1 MFMPNTYL
9 MRSQWLFSAALVGL
23 MVALGP
29 AQHGTT
35 LSSFY
40 NGHAATCIL
49 AVAVLLLGGLMGTIY
64 VGKRD
69 SRKLITSKD
78 CIFGLTAVSAA
89 IAVEGAFVWDSD
101 LAWPSALLF
110 AFALLAAAGAAI
122 LTTLVRD
129 RRVMFWES
137 PSYWMLVGYHAL
149 SPAAIAFTVS
159 LFAEGTRV
167 DPFWMTPVNDLW
179 KLGIAGALLFIQFA
193 WSTELDHAATRR
205 QSGLRIVEGSRAA
218 A

>member
-1 MFMPNTYL
+1 MPNTYL

-40 NGHAATCIL
+40 NGHAAICIL

-64 VGKRD
+64 VGKRYPLE
-69 SRKLITSKD
+69 SITSKD
-78 CIFGLTAVSAA
+78 CALGLMAMSAA
-89 IAVEGAFVWDSD
+89 IAVESSFAWDSG

-110 AFALLAAAGAAI
+110 AFALLAAAAAAVS
-122 LTTLVRD
+122 TAFVRD
-129 RRVMFWES
+129 RQVMFWKS
-137 PSYWMLVGYHAL
+137 RSYWMLVGYHAL
-149 SPAAIAFTVS
+149 LPAAIAFTVS

-167 DPFWMTPVNDLW
+167 DPFWMTPVSDLW

-193 WSTELDHAATRR
+193 WATELDHAAMRR
-205 QSGLRIVEGSRAA
+205 QPGFRVVGTGKTAA
-218 A
+218 